1 MKKVLS
7 VLLITMFATS
17 AFADALD
24 KTKVAA
30 AASYVDSAFNALD
43 SAKQDV
49 LTTAQQNAVDSGITA
64 GKVSTYDGY
73 ATTIAG
79 KQDTIDSTHKL
90 SADLVDDSTTTN
102 KFVTASEKSQIT
114 TNQNAITTL
123 NANDQTVG
131 SVDYKIAQ
139 ATSGM
144 VTASSTTTFTNKTI
158 DATGTGNSITN
169 LGTSNFASGTVVD
182 STTGIAAAATA
193 SDSKLVTEKA
203 VRSAVDTATTGMVTT
218 SGTQTLTNKTIDADN
233 NTISNLEADNFKTG
247 VVRTSTDTI
256 RATASATD
264 TSLVTEKAVRN
275 AIDTAATVT
284 VTGSTQYGAVTD
296 VSNANG
302 GIQVTKG
309 DAKLQIKSS
318 GTVTGSATMWIE

>member
-1 MKKVLS
+1 M
-7 VLLITMFATS
+7 ITTPAM
-17 AFADALD
+17 ADLYN
-24 KTKVAA
+24 VAA
-30 AASYVDSAFNALD
+30 TTYVQGAFNALD
-43 SAKQDV
+43 SAKQNVIDSSHKLSADLV
-49 LTTAQQNAVDSGITA
+49 EDGTTNKVVTATEKATWNGKQDALTTAQQNAVDSGITA
-64 GKVSTYDGY
+64 AKVSTYDGY

-79 KQDTIDSTHKL
+79 KQDAIDSTHKL
-90 SADLVDDSTTTN
+90 SADLVDDSTSTN
-102 KFVTASEKSQIT
+102 KFVTAAEKSQIT

-123 NANDQTVG
+123 NANDQTAG

-203 VRSAVDTATTGMVTT
+203 VRT
-218 SGTQTLTNKTIDADN
+218 
-233 NTISNLEADNFKTG
+233 
-247 VVRTSTDTI
+247 
-256 RATASATD
+256 
-264 TSLVTEKAVRN
+264 

-296 VSNANG
+296 VTNAGG

-309 DAKLQIKSS
+309 DAKVQIKSS
-318 GTVTGSATMWIE
+318 GTVTGSATIWIE

>member
-1 MKKVLS
+1 MKKLIS
-7 VLLITMFATS
+7 IFTVLLLVTPAIADPNTNVAT
-17 AFADALD
+17 
-24 KTKVAA
+24 T
-30 AASYVDSAFNALD
+30 SYVQGAFNALD
-43 SAKQDV
+43 A
-49 LTTAQQNAVDSGITA
+49 A
-64 GKVSTYDGY
+64 
-73 ATTIAG
+73 

-102 KFVTASEKSQIT
+102 KFVTAAEKSQIT

-123 NANDQTVG
+123 NANDQTAG

-203 VRSAVDTATTGMVTT
+203 VRSAVDTAITAATYDDTVLAGRVTSLEST
-218 SGTQTLTNKTIDADN
+218 VGDNTAGLVKDVADNTAAIAGKQAQLTNGTND
-233 NTISNLEADNFKTG
+233 
-247 VVRTSTDTI
+247 V
-256 RATASATD
+256 SATVATSVRAAGTAND
-264 TSLVTEKAVRN
+264 TTLVTESAVRN
-275 AIDTAATVT
+275 AVNTAGTVT
-284 VTGSTQYGAVTD
+284 DSGNGAIQSVTGSGSGITVTR
-296 VSNANG
+296 
-302 GIQVTKG
+302 G
-309 DAKLQIKSS
+309 DAQIVVKSNGNYS
-318 GTVTGSATMWIE
+318 STATMWIE